1 MYRQNTADRHNR
13 CGHRECMIIPP
24 HILEHLAKTG
34 KTNVLRS
41 HSRSQRLREKRIFA
55 AAIFVAPEVS
65 EDLRRLISDAGK
77 NWWLPGNQ
85 VRTEGEDPVADD
97 TVNRAYDG
105 SGHVFKFYKE
115 RYNRNSLDGNGATL
129 KSTVHYGEDY
139 LNAFWDGEQMVYGDG
154 DNETFTDFTLS
165 LDVIAHELTHGLI
178 EHTADLAYENQS
190 GALNESFADV
200 FGAVIRQSVKGQ
212 DGSEQDHWK
221 IGKEIFT
228 PNFPGD
234 ALRDL
239 SAPGTAYSH
248 PSLGDDPQPAHVL
261 KFKFLPNTRAGD
273 WGGVHINSGIPNRA
287 FYGVSQRL
295 ETLEAADIWYHALL
309 KLSPFAQFRDA
320 YQATIKA
327 ANESGIT
334 NAALAVQA
342 GWGEVGIPEHLDH
355 IES

>member
-1 MYRQNTADRHNR
+1 MYRQNTTDRHNR

-24 HILEHLAKTG
+24 HMLEQLAKTG
-34 KTNVLRS
+34 KPHVLRS
-41 HSRSQRLREKRIFA
+41 HSRSQRLREKRILA
-55 AAIFVAPEVS
+55 AAAFVAPEVS
-65 EDLRRLISDAGK
+65 EDLQRLISDAKNGK
-77 NWWLPGNQ
+77 WLPGEP
-85 VRTEGEDPVADD
+85 VRAEGEDAVADD
-97 TVNRAYDG
+97 TVNRAFDG
-105 SGHVFKFYKE
+105 SGHVYHFYKE
-115 RYNRNSLDGNGATL
+115 RYDRNSLDGNGTIL
-129 KSTVHYGEDY
+129 KSTVHYDEDY

-154 DNETFTDFTLS
+154 DDETFADFTLS
-165 LDVIAHELTHGLI
+165 LDVIAHEMTHGLI
-178 EHTADLAYENQS
+178 DHTADLVYENQP

-200 FGAVIRQSVKGQ
+200 LGVIIRQNVEGQ
-212 DGSEQDHWK
+212 DGSEQNHWK
-221 IGKEIFT
+221 IGKEIVT
-228 PNFPGD
+228 PSFPGD

-248 PSLGDDPQPAHVL
+248 PLLGDDPQPAHVL
-261 KFKFLPNTRAGD
+261 NFKFLPNTRRGD

-295 ETLEAADIWYHALL
+295 GTLYAVDIWYRALL

-327 ANESGIT
+327 ANESGT
-334 NAALAVQA
+334 PSAALAVQG